1 MQNLTN
7 LKLLIASFW
16 TPRKILL
23 KELKKV
29 YFQTNRALD
38 SLLEENN
45 LKNPVS
51 YSDNDDLK
59 GMSLEQLRRKMA
71 NDHKAKVSKLAAT
84 VGRKEAIQQGR
95 KKLYEAGIRIGEN
108 ARLELGVGDSISEVM
123 KAAKILYRVL
133 GIDFKID
140 FLSNTEAIMIVN
152 RCSLSK
158 YYNDTTC
165 EVLSAADEGVV
176 RGLNPNSIMTFQ
188 ERITSGATTCKAKIK
203 ITGTRLC

>member
-1 MQNLTN
+1 
-7 LKLLIASFW
+7 
-16 TPRKILL
+16 LL

-29 YFQTNRALD
+29 YFETNRALD

-45 LKNPVS
+45 LKNPVD
-51 YSDNDDLK
+51 YRDNDDLE
-59 GMSLEQLRRKMA
+59 GMSLEQLRSKMA
-71 NDHKAKVSKLAAT
+71 RDHNAKVSKLVAGL
-84 VGRKEAIQQGR
+84 GRKIAIQQGR
-95 KKLYEAGIRIGEN
+95 KKLYEVGIRMGEN

-133 GIDFKID
+133 GIDFKIN
-140 FLSNTEAIMIVN
+140 FLSKTEAVMFVN

-158 YYNDTTC
+158 CYNDITC

-176 RGLNPNSIMTFQ
+176 RGLSPSAIMKFQ
-188 ERITSGATTCKAKIK
+188 ERITSGAANCKAQIR